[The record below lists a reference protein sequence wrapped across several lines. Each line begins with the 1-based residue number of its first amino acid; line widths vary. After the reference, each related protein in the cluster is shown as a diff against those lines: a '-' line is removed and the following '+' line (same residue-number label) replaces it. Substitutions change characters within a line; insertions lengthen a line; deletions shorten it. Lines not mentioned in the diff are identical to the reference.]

1 MRFLIDEST
10 GQAVVQR
17 LRQLGHDVAAVAE
30 EMPQADD
37 DLIIVKAL
45 AEERILVTNDKD
57 FGEKVYRDRR
67 GHAGIL
73 LLRLKDDH
81 AAVKAQVA
89 EGVVQQFGEQL
100 RDNFTVATQDRVR
113 IRRPWH

>member
-10 GQAVVQR
+10 GQAVVHR

-30 EMPQADD
+30 EMPQASD

-45 AEERILVTNDKD
+45 AEGRILITNDKD
-57 FGEKVYRDRR
+57 FGEKAYRDSR

-73 LLRLKDDH
+73 LLRLKDDR
-81 AAVKAQVA
+81 AVIKTQVA
-89 EGVVQQFGEQL
+89 ESVIQRFGTQL
-100 RDNFTVATQDRVR
+100 QNNFTVATQDRVR
-113 IRRPWH
+113 IRRPW

>member
-1 MRFLIDEST
+1 MRFLVDEST

-30 EMPQADD
+30 EMPQASD

-45 AEERILVTNDKD
+45 AEERILITNDKD
-57 FGEKVYRDRR
+57 FGEKVYRDSR

-73 LLRLKDDH
+73 LLRLKDDR
-81 AAVKAQVA
+81 AVIKARVA
-89 EGVVQQFGEQL
+89 ESVVHLYGDQL
-100 RDNFTVATQDRVR
+100 RDNFTVATQNRVR
-113 IRRPWH
+113 IRRPW